1 MHSNPVLITFC
12 SVLYYHD
19 LNEQIYKRKHEKL
32 ENMSIN
38 VKQYKENRTK
48 YSMIN
53 LSSTKKTY
61 KRVPYNKWHLYLRLW
76 LNKELIQY
84 RKHNL
89 IIKKMNVKQ

>member
-12 SVLYYHD
+12 SILYYHD

-32 ENMSIN
+32 ENMNII
-38 VKQYKENRTK
+38 VKQNEENITK

-53 LSSTKKTY
+53 LSSAKKTY
-61 KRVPYNKWHLYLRLW
+61 KRVPFNKWHLYIRLW

-89 IIKKMNVKQ
+89 KVKKMK